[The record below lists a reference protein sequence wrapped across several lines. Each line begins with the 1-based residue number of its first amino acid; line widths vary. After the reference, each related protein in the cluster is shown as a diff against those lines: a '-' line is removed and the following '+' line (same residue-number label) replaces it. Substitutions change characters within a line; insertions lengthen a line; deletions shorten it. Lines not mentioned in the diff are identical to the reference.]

1 MVFYPINLNVAGRR
15 CLVVGG
21 GAVAVRKIESLLLS
35 GALIRVVSPI
45 VCGKIADL
53 AGAGTIEWLR
63 REYRDG
69 DLEGVFLVFAAT
81 SQPAVQQQIAE
92 QAKKSGV
99 LLNSADSPNQCD
111 FQVPAKIRRGDL
123 LIAVSTGGASPAL
136 SAQIKHRLYLE
147 FGPEYGDLVDLLA
160 AIRRQVVDRCG
171 SSKTNRELFGKLLE
185 QPLAEMIRAGQWEE
199 IRTRLET
206 ILPETIDCES
216 LIEGLPARVA
226 KCQSQS
232 TGGRG
237 PAHDQ

>member
-1 MVFYPINLNVAGRR
+1 MVFYPINLNIANRL

-21 GAVAVRKIESLLLS
+21 GAVAVRKIEPLLLS
-35 GALIRVVSPI
+35 RARIRVVSPEA
-45 VCGKIADL
+45 CGKISDL
-53 AGAGTIEWLR
+53 AGIGTIEWLR

-69 DLEGVFLVFAAT
+69 DLDGVFLVFAAT

-99 LLNSADSPNQCD
+99 LLNSADSPDHCD

-160 AIRRQVVDRCG
+160 RIRRQVVDR
-171 SSKTNRELFGKLLE
+171 SSQSETNKELFGKLLE

-199 IRTRLET
+199 IRSRLEA
-206 ILPETIDCES
+206 ILPENIDCEL
-216 LIEGLPARVA
+216 LIAGLQARVV

-232 TGGRG
+232 TAGRVS
-237 PAHDQ
+237 AHDQ